1 MSKYYVKELKLNVL
15 AVDSW
20 GRTVYQDEKTA
31 ELFKDTSLNDKVD
44 KIEDLCTVT
53 KNKIEGEPDTP
64 IPFSVF
70 GNSYFIEMNYKDSP
84 NIIFYKKLEK
94 ENRK

>member
-1 MSKYYVKELKLNVL
+1 MSRYFTKELKLNVL

-44 KIEDLCTVT
+44 KIEDLCTVSG
-53 KNKIEGEPDTP
+53 NKIDGEPDTP
-64 IPFSVF
+64 IPFMSW
-70 GNSYFIEMNYKDSP
+70 GKSYFIEMNYDNSP
-84 NIIFYKKLEK
+84 NVIFYKKLEK
-94 ENRK
+94 ENKE